1 MSAATPA
8 GEPLRLIAVLAHP
21 DDESLGVGGTLAKY
35 AAEGAETYVV
45 TATRGQAGR
54 FRGGKEGEDPAHPGR
69 GELARIRAAELRAAS
84 SVLGVRELVQLG
96 HEDGVLDQADP
107 REVVR
112 AIAGHYRRLKP
123 QVAVTFPPD
132 GAYGHP
138 DHIAVSQFATAAA
151 VAAANPE
158 FDAGPEFR
166 GLAPHALSKLYYMT
180 WPAGPWAAYQEAFKK
195 LVSHVDGVERQ
206 AVPWPDWAV
215 TTIVETGDH
224 WPTVWKAVQCHDSQI
239 AGYERLRHLSPEH
252 HEELWGRQYFYRAFS
267 TVNGGRRRETDL
279 FEGLRP

>member
-1 MSAATPA
+1 MSAAA
-8 GEPLRLIAVLAHP
+8 AARESLRLIAVMAHP
-21 DDESLGVGGTLAKY
+21 DDESLGVGGTLARY
-35 AAEGAETYVV
+35 AAEGAETYVL

-69 GELARIRAAELRAAS
+69 DELARIRAEELRAAS
-84 SVLGVRELVQLG
+84 SILGVREVVQLG
-96 HEDGVLDQADP
+96 YDDGLLDRADP
-107 REVVR
+107 REAVR
-112 AIAGHYRRLKP
+112 SIAGHYRRLKP

-151 VAAANPE
+151 VAAANPA

-195 LVSHVDGVERQ
+195 LVAHVDGVER
-206 AVPWPDWAV
+206 
-215 TTIVETGDH
+215 
-224 WPTVWKAVQCHDSQI
+224 
-239 AGYERLRHLSPEH
+239 
-252 HEELWGRQYFYRAFS
+252 
-267 TVNGGRRRETDL
+267 
-279 FEGLRP
+279 

>member
-8 GEPLRLIAVLAHP
+8 GGPLRLIAVLAHP
-21 DDESLGVGGTLAKY
+21 DDESLGLGGTLAKY
-35 AAEGAETYVV
+35 AAEGIETCVV
-45 TATRGQAGR
+45 VATRGQAGR

-69 GELARIRAAELRAAS
+69 DALARIRAAELRAAA
-84 SVLGVRELVQLG
+84 SVLGVRELIQLG
-96 HEDGVLDQADP
+96 YDDGALDEADP

-112 AIAGHYRRLKP
+112 AIAGAYRRSKP

-138 DHIAVSQFATAAA
+138 DHVAVSQFATAAA
-151 VAAANPE
+151 VAAADPA

-166 GLAPHALSKLYYMT
+166 GLPPHALSKLYYLA
-180 WPAGPWAAYQEAFKK
+180 WPPEPWGAYQEAFKK
-195 LVSHVDGVERQ
+195 LVAHVDGVERQ
-206 AVPWPDWAV
+206 AVPWPEWAV
-215 TTIVETGDH
+215 TTIVETRDH

-239 AGYERLRHLSPEH
+239 AGYERLRRLSPES
-252 HEELWGRQYFYRAFS
+252 HEGLWGRQYFYRAFS